1 MKDICEEYSAC
12 NPDEKSFKAY
22 LSRWMAASTQ
32 MAPFTYNQSYTLL
45 LASAKAAAAQCN
57 GGSSGKL
64 CGQKWYNNGVWDGTD
79 GPGQQMSALE
89 AILGTLIQHTEAPL
103 TNSTGG
109 TSPSVPSAGYNSS
122 SIPPGSVVTP
132 ATKPG
137 KAGAWVL
144 TAILIVLAL
153 WTWFFMSTDWFEDGK
168 STVAGGKRKRSRMSR
183 ARDLEKMTSSIVVD
197 LNGKGKGKSVD
208 TPITSPKATVIG
220 HRRMDSVGVLDAIE
234 ENIGTAP
241 KKHTVPI
248 YRGGNDIT

>member
-1 MKDICEEYSAC
+1 
-12 NPDEKSFKAY
+12 
-22 LSRWMAASTQ
+22 
-32 MAPFTYNQSYTLL
+32 
-45 LASAKAAAAQCN
+45 
-57 GGSSGKL
+57 
-64 CGQKWYNNGVWDGTD
+64 
-79 GPGQQMSALE
+79 
-89 AILGTLIQHTEAPL
+89 
-103 TNSTGG
+103 
-109 TSPSVPSAGYNSS
+109 
-122 SIPPGSVVTP
+122 
-132 ATKPG
+132 
-137 KAGAWVL
+137 VL